1 MDPGLELLKPLLPHH
16 FAQELE
22 ERYREGKLISLAGP
36 QGDGGGW
43 ATAYAANAAE
53 KPGQEGEKAGKHMG
67 TGEVLQIPSERDAEE
82 EAWLSW
88 LSEAYNQTEG
98 GGTTPKN
105 ILLTDQADEA
115 LDLVLKA
122 IVPEGGT
129 VLVETPTSPEALAVI
144 RHRGIHAVP
153 VGCDRDGMLAD
164 DLRSKCER
172 AGQMPALIYVT
183 PHYSNPSG
191 RVWSRERKL
200 ELLKLSGQFGLPVI
214 EDDTAGAVLF
224 AEGIGEG
231 SAAEARACRKR
242 GPGQAAE
249 PGRPAPSLYRLR
261 QQAGLSDAV
270 VIGIGSW
277 DRTLG
282 LPWPLAWLRS
292 EAAVLE
298 RLRRVPASGSA
309 RAAEL
314 AARGRRL
321 HAWLVQPPAHGRL
334 RLAAAA
340 AAYAAQRKLALALL
354 QAPAWRGACVED
366 PGGGLFLWLRL
377 PAGISSEALLRASL
391 LEGTAF
397 LPGTLCYVNE
407 PDERFIRLNV
417 AAHKPAILREGL
429 ARLAAALGEFTARGA
444 D

>member
-1 MDPGLELLKPLLPHH
+1 MDPGLKRLKSSLPHH

-22 ERYREGKLISLAGP
+22 GRYRKGTLISLAGS
-36 QGDGGGW
+36 QGDGGGGTTEQTLKS
-43 ATAYAANAAE
+43 AGE
-53 KPGQEGEKAGKHMG
+53 EVVEG
-67 TGEVLQIPSERDAEE
+67 
-82 EAWLSW
+82 EAWLNW
-88 LSEAYNQTEG
+88 LAGAYSQVEG
-98 GGTTPKN
+98 GGTSPKQ
-105 ILLTDQADEA
+105 LLLADHADEA
-115 LDLVLKA
+115 LSLVLKA
-122 IVPEGGT
+122 MLPDGGT
-129 VLVETPTSPEALAVI
+129 VLVETPTSPEALEMI
-144 RHRGIHAVP
+144 RQQGLQAVP
-153 VGCDRDGMLAD
+153 VACDRDGMLPD

-172 AGQMPALIYVT
+172 AGRMPDLIYVT

-200 ELLKLSGQFGLPVI
+200 ELLQLSGQFGLPVV

-224 AEGIGEG
+224 AEGSGEG
-231 SAAEARACRKR
+231 SVGEARACRQR
-242 GPGQAAE
+242 GPGQTSE
-249 PGRPAPSLYRLR
+249 PGEAGRAVPSLYRLR

-292 EAAVLE
+292 EAEVLE
-298 RLRRVPASGSA
+298 RLRRVPAPGSASA

-321 HAWLVQPPAHGRL
+321 HAWLAQPPGHGRAA
-334 RLAAAA
+334 LAAAA
-340 AAYAAQRKLALALL
+340 AAYAARRALALALL

-377 PAGISSEALLRASL
+377 PAGITSEALLRASL

-407 PDERFIRLNV
+407 PDDRFIRLNI
-417 AAHKPAILREGL
+417 AAHEPAILREGL
-429 ARLAAALGEFTARGA
+429 ARIAAALAEFTARGT